1 MALTDRSRLSPLRDE
16 RGLVGKLLVI
26 WLVAVVLLGLAA
38 ADGASIMMLR
48 VRTGDLA
55 GDAATAAADAF
66 AQARDR
72 RAARMAALGTI
83 ARSQEAARL
92 RRIDVR
98 RGEVTVEVSTRA
110 ETIVVGRIPFLDE
123 FERVTVTRTSGPSG

>member
-1 MALTDRSRLSPLRDE
+1 MALTGRSGLPPLRDE

-26 WLVAVVLLGLAA
+26 WLVVVVLLGLVAV
-38 ADGASIMMLR
+38 DGASILMLR

-66 AQARDR
+66 AQARDE
-72 RAARMAALGTI
+72 RAARIAALRTI
-83 ARSQEAARL
+83 ARSEEAARL

-110 ETIVVGRIPFLDE
+110 GTIVVGRIPFLDGY
-123 FERVTVTRTSGPSG
+123 ERVTVTRTSGPSG